1 MLEVIVLTILFK
13 ENNRLINRI
22 VKELTLEEIN
32 ILLNVDAVGI
42 NFKHNILSNKALQ
55 TLLDKENIIRAYE
68 KANEIIR
75 LSEENNIK
83 IILSSDKEYPKRLFS
98 FDDYPPVIYAKGN
111 IGLLKV
117 DTKIV
122 SVIGSREISEYAK
135 VSTKVITKALVDNN
149 FTIVSGLAKG
159 TDSIAH
165 KICVENNGKTI
176 AVVANGLGKIYPKDN
191 EKLVKDILDNEGV
204 IISEY
209 SFNEE
214 PLKYRFVKRNRIVS
228 SISEAVIVIEA
239 KTKSGTMR
247 TVEYAIRQNKKIAY
261 VYSNNDEI
269 INTEAINI
277 INNYKDSM
285 ALNNVYD
292 CYKLIDTLG
301 YISNNREY
309 QIRDSIINIFNNAS
323 INNLMISEKI
333 KNSIVS
339 EFSTESKLYNELY
352 RVLTKKGIDIRDFI
366 DTIAYLVVKD
376 NS

>member
-1 MLEVIVLTILFK
+1 MLEIIVLTVLFK
-13 ENNRLINRI
+13 ENNKLINSI
-22 VKELTLEEIN
+22 VKELTYEDIKVLLNIDAVEIN
-32 ILLNVDAVGI
+32 Y
-42 NFKHNILSNKALQ
+42 KYNILNKKNLEII
-55 TLLDKENIIRAYE
+55 LDKEKVRRAYDI
-68 KANEIIR
+68 AIDIIN
-75 LSEENNIK
+75 LSEKNNIK
-83 IILSSDKEYPKRLFS
+83 IILSSDNKYPKRLFS
-98 FDDYPPVIYAKGN
+98 LDDYPPVIYAKGN
-111 IGLLKV
+111 IDLLKV

-122 SVIGSREISEYAK
+122 SVVGSREISEYAK

-149 FTIVSGLAKG
+149 FIIVSGLAKG

-176 AVVANGLGKIYPKDN
+176 AVVANGLGKIYPKEN
-191 EKLVKDILDNEGV
+191 EELVKDIIDNEGV

-228 SISEAVIVIEA
+228 AISEAVIVIEA

-247 TVEYAIRQNKKIAY
+247 TVEYAISQNKKIAY

-277 INNYKDSM
+277 INDYKDSM

-333 KNSIVS
+333 KDSIVS

-352 RVLTKKGIDIRDFI
+352 SVLTKKGIDIRDFI